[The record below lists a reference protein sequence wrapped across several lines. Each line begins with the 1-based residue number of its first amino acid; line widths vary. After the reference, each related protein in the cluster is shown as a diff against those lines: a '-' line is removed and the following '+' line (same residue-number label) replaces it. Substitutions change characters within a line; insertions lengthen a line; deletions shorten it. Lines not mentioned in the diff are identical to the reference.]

1 MIASWKFPLRNAF
14 SPASIRTRG
23 GCVALGLRLHLK
35 INTDVIDAW
44 TALCAVAVLASGGG
58 MGESA
63 SGGLL
68 AQALAKNRAPES
80 NKREAVCI
88 GGEFTMLR

>member
-1 MIASWKFPLRNAF
+1 M
-14 SPASIRTRG
+14 G
-23 GCVALGLRLHLK
+23 VAVGV
-35 INTDVIDAW
+35 TAAVIDAW

>member
-1 MIASWKFPLRNAF
+1 
-14 SPASIRTRG
+14 
-23 GCVALGLRLHLK
+23 
-35 INTDVIDAW
+35 
-44 TALCAVAVLASGGG
+44 

>member
-1 MIASWKFPLRNAF
+1 MD
-14 SPASIRTRG
+14 
-23 GCVALGLRLHLK
+23 C
-35 INTDVIDAW
+35 
-44 TALCAVAVLASGGG
+44 ALCGGG

-63 SGGLL
+63 AGGLL
-68 AQALAKNRAPES
+68 AQPLAKNRAPES